1 MKALLTIITIITI
14 ALIASVSL
22 RAAEAPAEAKA
33 SFAVLLSAIT
43 ANDYAACQAQGD
55 EKFAKALTK
64 DLFEKV
70 QAQIAP
76 RLKAGY
82 EMTYLTDLHRHGHKV
97 TLWKL
102 TFKDGGDDALATLSM
117 KEGKVTGFFIQ

>member
-1 MKALLTIITIITI
+1 MKSLLATI
-14 ALIASVSL
+14 ALLAAVSL

-33 SFAVLLSAIT
+33 SSDALIAAIT
-43 ANDYAACQAQGD
+43 GNDIAAFRKEGD
-55 EKFAKALTK
+55 ENFAKALTEDMFAK
-64 DLFEKV
+64 T

-82 EMTYLTDLHRHGHKV
+82 EMTYLTDINRQGHKV

-117 KEGKVTGFFIQ
+117 KDGKVAGFFIQ

>member
-1 MKALLTIITIITI
+1 MKSLLTTII
-14 ALIASVSL
+14 IASIACAST

-33 SFAVLLSAIT
+33 ASATLISAIT
-43 ANDYAACQAQGD
+43 TNDYAAFQAQGD

-64 DLFEKV
+64 DLFDKV
-70 QAQIAP
+70 QTQIAP

-82 EMTYLTDLHRHGHKV
+82 EMTYITDLNRQGHKV

-102 TFKDGGDDALATLSM
+102 TFNDGGDDAVATLSM
-117 KEGKVTGFFIQ
+117 KDGKVTGFFIQ

>member
-1 MKALLTIITIITI
+1 MKTRLATITT
-14 ALIASVSL
+14 AFIASTFSM
-22 RAAEAPAEAKA
+22 AAEPPAEAKA
-33 SFAVLLSAIT
+33 SSAALISALE
-43 ANDYAACQAQGD
+43 ANDHAAFQAKGD

-64 DLFEKV
+64 ELFGRV
-70 QAQIAP
+70 QTQLGP

-82 EMTYLTDLHRHGHKV
+82 ELVYLTELNRQGHKV

-117 KEGKVTGFFIQ
+117 KDGKVTGFFIQ